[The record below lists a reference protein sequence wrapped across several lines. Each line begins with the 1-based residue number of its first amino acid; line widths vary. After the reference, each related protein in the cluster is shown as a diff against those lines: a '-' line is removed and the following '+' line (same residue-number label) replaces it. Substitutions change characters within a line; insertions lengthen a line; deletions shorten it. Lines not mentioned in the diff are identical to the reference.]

1 MADISHTI
9 APTRTA
15 HDNSIYFYIYSVYF
29 IRVKCVDMVLLHNK
43 TMSLEKSHLI
53 S

>member
-1 MADISHTI
+1 MIS
-9 APTRTA
+9 AYSL
-15 HDNSIYFYIYSVYF
+15 DDKMQGNSIYFYIYSVYF
-29 IRVKCVDMVLLHNK
+29 IRVKCVDIVLLHNE